1 MALNVLC
8 LAMNRAAVIAALKR
22 HETEL
27 KELGVLRLSL
37 FGSIARDEGAE
48 HSDVDIAVTLTPGP
62 RGLAHLERMENIKAR
77 LSEIVGCAVDVI
89 EEPSPSPRV
98 QHAIEQDRVL
108 AF

>member
-1 MALNVLC
+1 
-8 LAMNRAAVIAALKR
+8 MNRAAVISALRR

-27 KELGVLRLSL
+27 KGLGILRLSL
-37 FGSIARDEGAE
+37 FGSTARDEASE
-48 HSDVDIAVTLTPGP
+48 LSDVDIAVTLTPGA
-62 RGLAHLERMENIKAR
+62 RGFAHLERMEAIKTR
-77 LSEIVGCAVDVI
+77 LMEIVGCSVDLI